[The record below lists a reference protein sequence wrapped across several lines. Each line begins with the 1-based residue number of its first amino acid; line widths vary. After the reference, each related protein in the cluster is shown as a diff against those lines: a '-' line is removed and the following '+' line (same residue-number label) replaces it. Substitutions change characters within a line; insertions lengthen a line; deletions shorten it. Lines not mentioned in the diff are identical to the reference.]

1 LWNSY
6 LLIGFLRHYYSDI
19 HSDNQILFIY
29 IYSAM
34 GCHINSESVIVIGS
48 KHSNSYNIHRD
59 AMKLIL
65 AKSNTDT
72 KYCRLIKINNDSKTN

>member
-1 LWNSY
+1 
-6 LLIGFLRHYYSDI
+6 
-19 HSDNQILFIY
+19 
-29 IYSAM
+29 M